1 MGEGWAPPAAG
12 YQAGCGQLPPSAP
25 GRSTALATLSRMGS
39 MEELEAR
46 VSALENQMTSVRQDA
61 AAARVLAG
69 GADRDVS
76 AFGAKLDAQQRLL
89 EALRETQI
97 EHGRRLGGHDGRFD
111 HLEQRF
117 DTLESQM
124 WPGFTN
130 LERGQNVILDLL
142 S

>member
-1 MGEGWAPPAAG
+1 
-12 YQAGCGQLPPSAP
+12 
-25 GRSTALATLSRMGS
+25 

-46 VSALENQMTSVRQDA
+46 VAALETQMRAVRQDA

-97 EHGRRLGGHDGRFD
+97 EHGRRHDGHDERFD
-111 HLEQRF
+111 R
-117 DTLESQM
+117 LESQVRQ
-124 WPGFTN
+124 GFST

-142 S
+142 RRRNGHDGEPPAAPA

>member
-1 MGEGWAPPAAG
+1 
-12 YQAGCGQLPPSAP
+12 
-25 GRSTALATLSRMGS
+25 

-46 VSALENQMTSVRQDA
+46 VTALETQMRSVRQDA

-76 AFGAKLDAQQRLL
+76 AFGAELDAQQRLL

-97 EHGRRLGGHDGRFD
+97 EHGRRHDGHDERFD

-117 DTLESQM
+117 DSLESQM
-124 WPGFTN
+124 WQGFAD

-142 S
+142 RRRNGHDGEPPA

>member
-1 MGEGWAPPAAG
+1 
-12 YQAGCGQLPPSAP
+12 
-25 GRSTALATLSRMGS
+25 MGS

-46 VSALENQMTSVRQDA
+46 VSALETQLRSVRQDA

-97 EHGRRLGGHDGRFD
+97 EHGRRLAGHDGRFDHVEGRFD

-117 DTLESQM
+117 DALESQM
-124 WPGFTN
+124 WQGFTN
-130 LERGQNVILDLL
+130 LERGQNVMLDLL
-142 S
+142 RRRNGHEGEPPASSG

>member
-1 MGEGWAPPAAG
+1 
-12 YQAGCGQLPPSAP
+12 
-25 GRSTALATLSRMGS
+25 MGS

-46 VSALENQMTSVRQDA
+46 VSALETQLRSVRQDA

-97 EHGRRLGGHDGRFD
+97 EHGRRLAGHDGRFDHVEGRFD

-117 DTLESQM
+117 DALESQM
-124 WPGFTN
+124 WQGFTN

-142 S
+142 RRRNGHEGEPPASA